1 MAMPSS
7 QSFFEQPAQPEGSLT
22 VTQLTAQVKELLEAA
37 FPMVWVRGEVSGL
50 ARPQSGHVYLTLKD
64 ERAQIRAVM
73 WRGVAGRLRFD
84 LTDGQEVLCFGNLAV
99 YAPRGEYQLV
109 VQKMEPAGLGALELA
124 FRQLREKLG
133 REGLFDAARKRP
145 LPRLARRIAV
155 VTSPSGAA
163 VRDFLQVL
171 NRRWR
176 GADVLIIPTRVQGQ
190 GASAEI
196 AAAVRTASLLYPP
209 PDCIVV
215 TRGGGSLEDLWAFNE
230 EPLVRAVAASAV
242 PVVSAVGHEID
253 VTLCDLAADMRALTP
268 SQAAEL
274 LAPDAS
280 ELLGALAQMR
290 RRLAG
295 ALRGRL
301 ADGRARLRAI
311 EASAVFRRP
320 QRLIEDRARLL
331 DELGQRTTRA
341 ARQRL
346 DRARQRT
353 EKLAARLDALSPLA
367 VLARGYSVTQRVA
380 DGAVVRSARELSPGD
395 AIATRFGQ
403 GRAISRVEETH
414 EET

>member
-1 MAMPSS
+1 MLDSP
-7 QSFFEQPAQPEGSLT
+7 SFFDQPPSQEGSLT
-22 VTQLTAQVKELLEAA
+22 VSQLTAQVKELLESA
-37 FPMVWVRGEVSGL
+37 FPMVWVRGEISGL
-50 ARPQSGHVYLTLKD
+50 ARPRSGHVYLTLKD
-64 ERAQIRAVM
+64 DRAQIRAVL
-73 WRGVAGRLRFD
+73 WRGTAERVRFD
-84 LTDGQEVLCFGNLAV
+84 LADGQEVLCRGNLAV

-109 VQKMEPAGLGALELA
+109 VQKIEPAGMGALELA

-133 REGLFDAARKRP
+133 REGLFDPARKRP
-145 LPRLARRIAV
+145 LPRFARRIAV

-196 AAAVRTASLLYPP
+196 AAAVKVASKLNPP

-230 EPLVRAVAASAV
+230 EPVVRAVAASAV
-242 PVVSAVGHEID
+242 PVVSAVGHEVD
-253 VTLCDLAADMRALTP
+253 VTLCDLAADVRALTP

-280 ELLGALAQMR
+280 ELLAALAQAR

-295 ALRGRL
+295 ALRARL
-301 ADGRARLRAI
+301 ANGQARLKAI
-311 EASAVFRRP
+311 EASSVFRRP
-320 QRLIEDRARLL
+320 MQLIEDRARTL
-331 DELGQRTTRA
+331 DELEQRSGRA
-341 ARQRL
+341 VRQRV
-346 DRARQRT
+346 DRTRQRV

-367 VLARGYSVTQRVA
+367 VLARGYSVTQRMS
-380 DGAVVRSARELSPGD
+380 DGAVIGNSADLSPGD
-395 AIATRFGQ
+395 VITTRFSQ
-403 GRAISRVEETH
+403 GRAISRVEETA
-414 EET
+414 EE

>member
-1 MAMPSS
+1 MPDNS
-7 QSFFEQPAQPEGSLT
+7 SFFDRPAAQEGSLT
-22 VTQLTAQVKELLEAA
+22 VSQLTAHIKELLETA

-50 ARPQSGHVYLTLKD
+50 ARPRSGHVYLTLKD
-64 ERAQIRAVM
+64 DRAQIRAVL
-73 WRGVAGRLRFD
+73 WRNVAERLRFD
-84 LTDGQEVLCFGNLAV
+84 LADGQEVLCRGNVGV

-109 VQKMEPAGLGALELA
+109 VQKIEPAGLGALELA

-133 REGLFDAARKRP
+133 REGLFEPARKRP
-145 LPRLARRIAV
+145 LPRFARRIAV

-176 GADVLIIPTRVQGQ
+176 GADVLILPTRVQGQ

-196 AAAVRTASLLYPP
+196 AAAVRAASKLNPP
-209 PDCIVV
+209 PDCVVV

-230 EPLVRAVAASAV
+230 EPVVRAVAASAV

-253 VTLCDLAADMRALTP
+253 VTLCDLAADVRALTP

-274 LAPDAS
+274 LAPDAG
-280 ELLGALAQMR
+280 ELIAALAQMR

-295 ALRGRL
+295 ALRSRV

-311 EASAVFRRP
+311 EASSVFRRP
-320 QRLIEDRARLL
+320 RRLIEDRARTL
-331 DELGQRTTRA
+331 DELEQRAARA

-346 DRARQRT
+346 DRARQRA

-367 VLARGYSVTQRVA
+367 VLARGYTVTQRAA
-380 DGAVVRSARELSPGD
+380 DGRVVRAAEDLAPGD
-395 AIATRFGQ
+395 VLTTRFAH
-403 GRAISRVEETH
+403 GRAVSRVEETQ
-414 EET
+414 EETP

>member
-1 MAMPSS
+1 MLDNP
-7 QSFFEQPAQPEGSLT
+7 SFFDQPAAREGSLT
-22 VTQLTAQVKELLEAA
+22 VSQLTAQVKELLEAA
-37 FPMVWVRGEVSGL
+37 FPTVWVRGEVSGL
-50 ARPQSGHVYLTLKD
+50 ARPRSGHIYLTLKD
-64 ERAQIRAVM
+64 ERAQIRAVL
-73 WRGVAGRLRFD
+73 WRNTAERLRFN
-84 LTDGQEVLCFGNLAV
+84 LADGQEVLCRGNLAV

-109 VQKMEPAGLGALELA
+109 VQKLEPAGMGALELA

-133 REGLFDAARKRP
+133 REGLFDPERKRP
-145 LPRLARRIAV
+145 LPRFARRIAV

-171 NRRWR
+171 HRRWR

-196 AAAVRTASLLYPP
+196 AAAVRTASQLSPP
-209 PDCIVV
+209 PDCLVV

-230 EPLVRAVAASAV
+230 EPVVRAVAASAV

-253 VTLCDLAADMRALTP
+253 VTLCDLAADVRALTP

-274 LAPDAS
+274 LAPDAA
-280 ELLGALAQMR
+280 ELRAALAQLR
-290 RRLAG
+290 RRLAA

-320 QRLIEDRARLL
+320 RRLIEDRARTL
-331 DELGQRTTRA
+331 DELEQRA
-341 ARQRL
+341 ARAVCQRL

-367 VLARGYSVTQRVA
+367 VLARGYSVTQRTA
-380 DGAVVRSARELSPGD
+380 DGQVVRTAAQLAPGD
-395 AIATRFGQ
+395 SITTRLAQ
-403 GRAISRVEETH
+403 GRAVSRVEQTH
-414 EET
+414 ETP